1 MANET
6 EDSGIVWDGANYPR
20 VPPGI
25 YQASCIGWQGPDQC
39 RAFRLRWSIRL
50 EFSLLADGQFLSGFF
65 NLGTGAK
72 PKVGRRS
79 RIFKVWAMANGETPR
94 KGQRMTWDTFTEA
107 GLIYT
112 VQVADALTDG
122 NQKQKPDAM
131 VYSKVTEVLGVDR
144 P

>member
-25 YQASCIGWQGPDQC
+25 YQASCIGWQGPEQL
-39 RAFRLRWSIRL
+39 RAFHRRWSVRL
-50 EFSLLADGQFLSGFF
+50 EFSLLTDGECLSGFF
-65 NLGTGAK
+65 NLGNGAK
-72 PKVGRRS
+72 PTMGRRS
-79 RIFKVWAMANGETPR
+79 RVFKTWTMANGEPPR
-94 KGQRMTWDTFTEA
+94 KGQRMRWDTFTEP

-112 VQVADALTDG
+112 VQVADALMDG
-122 NQKQKPDAM
+122 NQKQKPDAL
-131 VYSKVTEVLGVDR
+131 VYSKVTEVLGVER